1 MFEKHQSPAL
11 YMANSAVL
19 TSFAFGRPTS
29 LVLKSG
35 GMSTAA
41 VPVYEGH
48 VMRKGLTRSGLTG
61 DEMSNLFVQTL
72 QGAGAVLRPRPTI
85 TRRESP
91 AGSGTY
97 VVTDVDESK
106 MGASRR
112 DFWMRDLAK
121 DMKMRCC
128 RTSLFPHLIAVS
140 EDYEDYTMPDGSTV
154 SVKADLCWGLA
165 ERLFTRE
172 GEAPG
177 SEGANAAL
185 LQESGP
191 SAGGLEKLVLPDCV
205 ELAINKVD
213 VDLKRELFGNIILS
227 GGNTLWP
234 GLPQRLGR
242 VLGGRLPKRI
252 KVKIHT
258 PSTVRATPGPRGSRA
273 PAPDPFCVPRP
284 RVAQEVEQHYSSWI
298 GGSILSSL
306 GTFHQLWIS
315 KEEFAEHGAKIVDQR
330 CA

>member
-1 MFEKHQSPAL
+1 
-11 YMANSAVL
+11 
-19 TSFAFGRPTS
+19 
-29 LVLKSG
+29 
-35 GMSTAA
+35 
-41 VPVYEGH
+41 
-48 VMRKGLTRSGLTG
+48 
-61 DEMSNLFVQTL
+61 
-72 QGAGAVLRPRPTI
+72 
-85 TRRESP
+85 
-91 AGSGTY
+91 
-97 VVTDVDESK
+97 
-106 MGASRR
+106 
-112 DFWMRDLAK
+112 
-121 DMKMRCC
+121 
-128 RTSLFPHLIAVS
+128 
-140 EDYEDYTMPDGSTV
+140 MPDGSTV

-205 ELAINKVD
+205 ELSINKVD

-258 PSTVRATPGPRGSRA
+258 PSTVRANPGPRA
-273 PAPDPFCVPRP
+273 PGHRRLTRFAAAPRGAGGGAALQQLDRRLHTV
-284 RVAQEVEQHYSSWI
+284 VA
-298 GGSILSSL
+298 GDLPP
-306 GTFHQLWIS
+306 
-315 KEEFAEHGAKIVDQR
+315 AVDQQGGVCR
-330 CA
+330 ARRENRGAAVRLELL